1 MSDTMTPTLQPV
13 AYGGVT
19 GRIQTLS
26 SRGGLR
32 FTLFDTLF
40 DRAVS
45 CYLAEGQE
53 ELMRDVWGR
62 MAVVEGLVTR
72 DRATGR
78 PQVIRSVRGVTVVRG
93 ATGVRDCGAPAG
105 ADCTTRQRRTD
116 AKRNMATPLTKSH
129 RIAARSLNTT
139 AIGALCRL
147 PKASYW

>member
-72 DRATGR
+72 DRVTGR
-78 PQVIRSVRGVTVVRG
+78 PQVIRGVRRVAIVREADPDAYLASRGVLREGT
-93 ATGVRDCGAPAG
+93 A
-105 ADCTTRQRRTD
+105 RRSPEE
-116 AKRNMATPLTKSH
+116 AIREL
-129 RIAARSLNTT
+129 RS
-139 AIGALCRL
+139 A
-147 PKASYW
+147 